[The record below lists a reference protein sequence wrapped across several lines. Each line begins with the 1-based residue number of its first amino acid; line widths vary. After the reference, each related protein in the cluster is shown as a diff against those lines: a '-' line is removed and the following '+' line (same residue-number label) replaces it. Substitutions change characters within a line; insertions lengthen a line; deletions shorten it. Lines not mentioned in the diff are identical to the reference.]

1 MQLPRRQQADKR
13 GKSGIQRAGIHHAVQ
28 VALAVYIVIPR
39 HRAILAHAEADKQ
52 QRKRRLIIRQ
62 LAKPRRTQLARE
74 IGQQQERH
82 GLGQHFADEV
92 DEAVF

>member
-28 VALAVYIVIPR
+28 ITLAVYIVIPR

-62 LAKPRRTQLARE
+62 LAKPRRPQLTRE
-74 IGQQQERH
+74 IRQQQERH
-82 GLGQHFADEV
+82 GLGQHFAD
-92 DEAVF
+92 